1 MQSLADKRAITL
13 GAKRAAYKEAHTI
26 LQTGKKWQRLVPGE
40 RRPDFER
47 AARHVLYKAL
57 GRQTQALEPPMRVHN
72 GLMHQHAPREARRI
86 ERYLRSGML
95 HPDVLHS
102 FQSGRVT
109 RKPRPVRLRTEPLR
123 QDDQDVEH
131 VVLDRLAQVHHPVH
145 LNTRTGDY
153 ISRHE
158 DAPEPQVVRSKPDAI
173 GYSQEAGPE
182 PIKVV

>member
-1 MQSLADKRAITL
+1 MQTQEQIDAMSL

-47 AARHVLYKAL
+47 AARHVLHKAL
-57 GRQTQALEPPMRVHN
+57 RRPVRGPPKPFVVHN
-72 GLMHQHAPREARRI
+72 GLMHEHAPREARRI
-86 ERYLRSGML
+86 ERYLKSGML

-102 FQSGRVT
+102 FRSGRVT
-109 RKPRPVRLRTEPLR
+109 RKPRPVRFRGEPLR

-145 LNTRTGDY
+145 LNTRTGEY

-158 DAPEPQVVRSKPDAI
+158 DAPEAQVVRSKPDPI
-173 GYSQEAGPE
+173 GYSQEPGPE

>member
-1 MQSLADKRAITL
+1 MQTREEKRAMSL

-40 RRPDFER
+40 RRPNFER
-47 AARHVLYKAL
+47 AARHVLHKAL
-57 GRQTQALEPPMRVHN
+57 NRPDVQPERQFRVHN

-109 RKPRPVRLRTEPLR
+109 KKPRPVRLRTEPLR
-123 QDDQDVEH
+123 QDDPDVEH

-173 GYSQEAGPE
+173 GYSQEAGSE